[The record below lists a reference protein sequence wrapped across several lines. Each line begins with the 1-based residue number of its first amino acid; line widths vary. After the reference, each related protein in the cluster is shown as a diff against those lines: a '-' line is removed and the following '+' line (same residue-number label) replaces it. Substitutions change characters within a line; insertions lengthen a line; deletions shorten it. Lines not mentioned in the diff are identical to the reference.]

1 MKITSTSE
9 VDIQEWDDLVLSVG
23 GGYFHC
29 YAHVVYS
36 AECEEAEPMFIQAL
50 DNQDRCVGVATG
62 MISRSHTWP
71 FSKFCN
77 WAMLQSTPIA
87 ADGSAETE
95 RSILEAMEI
104 HLRRQGVFSIH
115 IFSYDCPHSE
125 SVLSSLGYN
134 LFTRSEFYLD
144 LSPSQEEIWAGF
156 KRQRKQNIKKAE
168 KSGVVTRHENTP
180 DALDIISSLQI
191 QSMERHDISIVE
203 AQKRTDH
210 ARKKL
215 LESGRIDVLVS
226 YQDDIPINGGYLGT
240 FNDKPY
246 HLVSG
251 SSDVGF
257 KCCGPAHLTWTAIQ
271 MYKERG
277 AKSLNLGATLEGQD
291 TLYRFKKDFG
301 ATPIS
306 QPIGKK
312 GISKLGSSLH
322 RMRSLLRR

>member
-1 MKITSTSE
+1 MKITATSE
-9 VDIQEWDDLVLSVG
+9 VDIQEWDDVVTSVG
-23 GGYFHC
+23 GSYFHS

-36 AECEEAEPMFIQAL
+36 AECEEAEPMFIQAT
-50 DNQDRCVGVATG
+50 DDQGQCVGVATG
-62 MISRSHTWP
+62 IIARSHIWP
-71 FSKFCN
+71 FSQHCN
-77 WAMLQSTPIA
+77 WAMLQGTPIA
-87 ADGSAETE
+87 ADVSVEAE
-95 RSILEAMEI
+95 RLILEGLETY
-104 HLRRQGVFSIH
+104 LRRQGVFSIH
-115 IFSYDCPHSE
+115 IFSYDCPRSE

-134 LFTRSEFYLD
+134 LSPRSEFYLD
-144 LSPSQEEIWAGF
+144 LSLSLEEIWSGF

-180 DALDIISSLQI
+180 EALDIISSLQI

-203 AQKRTDH
+203 AQKRTAP

-226 YQDDIPINGGYLGT
+226 YQNDTPINGGYFGT

-257 KCCGPAHLTWTAIQ
+257 KCGGSAHLTWTAIQ

-277 AKSLNLGATLEGQD
+277 ARILNLGATLEGQD

-312 GISKLGSSLH
+312 RISAVGSALH
-322 RMRSLLRR
+322 RIRSVLRP